1 MTMQPRDLVHH
12 GLAIKRHAA
21 PAAIAALVGLPEDR
35 VAAILA
41 DAKARG
47 RAIETQDGYA
57 LTPLAR
63 LALEGRYSLVF
74 AEAREDA
81 GFVAAYE
88 RFEIVNRTLK
98 QLITEWQTIQVG
110 GEALPNDH
118 RDEAYDRRII
128 DRLGALH
135 EQIEPIL
142 QALARSLPRLA
153 IYLDMLLAALEKA
166 EDGEIAWV
174 SDVHRDSYHTVWFE
188 LHEDLLRIMGRT
200 REE

>member
-1 MTMQPRDLVHH
+1 MQARDLVHH

-21 PAAIAALVGLPEDR
+21 PATVASLVGLPEDQ

-41 DAKARG
+41 DAKAKG
-47 RAIETQDGYA
+47 RAIETQGAYA

-63 LALEGRYSLVF
+63 LALEGKYSLFF
-74 AEAREDA
+74 ADARDDA
-81 GFVAAYE
+81 GFHAAYE
-88 RFEIVNRTLK
+88 RFEVINRSLK
-98 QLITEWQTIQVG
+98 QLITDWQTIQVG

-118 RDEAYDRRII
+118 RDEAYDRKII

-135 EQIEPIL
+135 EQIEPVL
-142 QALARSLPRLA
+142 KTLALRVPRLV
-153 IYLDMLLAALEKA
+153 IYLDKLLVALEKS

-174 SDVHRDSYHTVWFE
+174 SDVHRESYHTVWFE
-188 LHEDLLRIMGRT
+188 LHEDLLRIMGRI